1 MIRKTSGYWMINNS
15 PVIIAEGTICD
26 HPNDATVVQ
35 YDSEGSLL
43 AAHQEM
49 FPELY
54 AVDSDS
60 DLDSDLIS

>member
-1 MIRKTSGYWMINNS
+1 MIRKTSGFWMINNS
-15 PVIIAEGTICD
+15 PVSIAEGTICD

-43 AAHQEM
+43 DAHQEM
-49 FPELY
+49 FPDLY
-54 AVDSDS
+54 AVDS